1 MIGKAHPLSRATL
14 NHANHMKREGAR
26 SALLA
31 GRRFVLV
38 FGAVF
43 GILLLGF
50 WSADL
55 LSPGIVAPLT
65 GSNAAYIIVQSFVV
79 ALTFGGLYAA
89 ASILRS

>member
-1 MIGKAHPLSRATL
+1 
-14 NHANHMKREGAR
+14 MKPDNAK

-31 GRRFVLV
+31 GRRFVLI

-50 WSADL
+50 WSVSL
-55 LSPGIVAPLT
+55 LSPGIVGPLS
-65 GSNAAYIIVQSFVV
+65 GFNAAYIIATSLVI

-89 ASILRS
+89 VNTLRAQKAV

>member
-1 MIGKAHPLSRATL
+1 MRLSITPIV
-14 NHANHMKREGAR
+14 KRGDAK

-31 GRRFVLV
+31 GRRFVLM

-55 LSPGIVAPLT
+55 LSPGIVAPLN
-65 GSNAAYIIVQSFVV
+65 GSNAAYIIVQSLVV
-79 ALTFGGLYAA
+79 AFTFGGLYAA